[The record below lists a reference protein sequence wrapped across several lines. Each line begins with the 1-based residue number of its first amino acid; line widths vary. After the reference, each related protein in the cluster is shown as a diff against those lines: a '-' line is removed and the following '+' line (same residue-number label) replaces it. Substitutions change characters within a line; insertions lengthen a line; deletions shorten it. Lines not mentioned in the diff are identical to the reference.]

1 MTSKAKK
8 ETELSRTKDLVKEL
22 RSQVIAAK
30 IKIGLLEDK
39 NEEVN
44 LQLEASSIRM
54 KRIESDLRLIWNIV
68 DPD

>member
-22 RSQVIAAK
+22 RNQVIAAK